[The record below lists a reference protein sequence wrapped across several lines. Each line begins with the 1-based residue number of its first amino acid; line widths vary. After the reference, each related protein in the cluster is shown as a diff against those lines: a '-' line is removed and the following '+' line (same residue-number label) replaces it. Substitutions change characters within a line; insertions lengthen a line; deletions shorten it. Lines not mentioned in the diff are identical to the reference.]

1 MSTSMRTPLVTLT
14 LVVAALLIA
23 PGVVAAG
30 DGGRGPGVEPRS
42 YAPVFVMD
50 GKRFTFFDP
59 PGPTPAG
66 YPGPVAQDIVEINNR
81 GQVVGGYKENLS
93 DPRPEA
99 AGAGFRGF
107 LRDFRGRF
115 ELIDV
120 PRAAGTTP
128 FDISDRG
135 DIVGTYSRTDS
146 NTGLAQDKRGF
157 LRDARGRY
165 TTIRVPGSLQTQ
177 AFGVNNRGQVVG
189 EYLDRQGFYHGYRWQ
204 NGRFTTLD
212 GPEGTGAAALDV
224 NDRGQVVGAYMPG
237 GTDELRGF
245 LLEKRRYTTFDAPG
259 GRYDTWF
266 GLNDR
271 GEIVVST
278 TNGSLASVRAYVLRE
293 GVDGPFTEI
302 KVRGQ
307 LTLATGID
315 DHGRIVGLFQNP
327 NATASAQRSQ
337 VTALPLLDALPLGLA
352 ERRETR

>member
-1 MSTSMRTPLVTLT
+1 MTTSMRTPLVTLAV
-14 LVVAALLIA
+14 VVAALLSA
-23 PGVVAAG
+23 PGVAAAG
-30 DGGRGPGVEPRS
+30 EGGRGSGVEPRS
-42 YAPVFVMD
+42 AAPVFVMD
-50 GKRFTFFDP
+50 GRRFTFFDP

-81 GQVVGGYKENLS
+81 GQVAGGYKENLF

-107 LRDFRGRF
+107 LRDARGRF

-120 PRAAGTTP
+120 PRAAGMTP

-135 DIVGTYSRTDS
+135 EVVGTYSRTDS

-157 LRDARGRY
+157 LRDTRGRY

-177 AFGVNNRGQVVG
+177 AFGINKRGRVVG
-189 EYLDRQGFYHGYRWQ
+189 EYQDADGAWHGYRWE

-224 NDRGQVVGAYMPG
+224 NDRGQVVGAYMPA

-245 LLEKRRYTTFDAPG
+245 LLEKGRYTTFDAPG
-259 GRYDTWF
+259 GRYDLPF

-271 GEIVVST
+271 GQIVVSS

-315 DHGRIVGLFQNP
+315 DRGRIVGLYENP
-327 NATASAQRSQ
+327 DAAPGAQRSRAAAMPLLH
-337 VTALPLLDALPLGLA
+337 ALPLASG
-352 ERRETR
+352 ERKATR